1 MVANGLA
8 PFALAGNDFQGRL
21 GGVIKEMEML
31 SRDIGVI
38 Q

>member
-8 PFALAGNDFQGRL
+8 PFTLVGDDFQGWL
-21 GGVIKEMEML
+21 GGVIKEIEML

>member
-8 PFALAGNDFQGRL
+8 PFTLAGNDFQGRL